1 MPHVR
6 IALFAALLCPGLV
19 LAADP
24 PATREHLAP
33 AGWEGSYHDVHYTPV
48 VKVGDMVIVSGIP
61 AARGDTYEAKVRWMF
76 EQLRA
81 HLESAGASM
90 ADVVEL
96 TSFHTTPRDTAQFR
110 EEFEKLKPIHHEF
123 FPDHYPAWTAVGT
136 TALLANGAPIE
147 LRAVAIIGSGK
158 APKADI
164 PKPQPRPKAPPQPQP
179 AKTP

>member
-1 MPHVR
+1 MSHVR
-6 IALFAALLCPGLV
+6 TAALFALLCPTLAF
-19 LAADP
+19 AADP
-24 PATREHLAP
+24 PTREHLAP
-33 AGWEGSYHDVHYTPV
+33 AGWESSYHNTHYTPV

-61 AARGDTYEAKVRWMF
+61 AMRGETYEAKTRWMF

-81 HLESAGASM
+81 HLASAGASM

-96 TSFHTTPRDTAQFR
+96 TSFHAAPRDTAQFR
-110 EEFEKLKPIHHEF
+110 EEFAKFAPIHHEF

-136 TALLANGAPIE
+136 TALLANGAPVE

-164 PKPQPRPKAPPQPQP
+164 PTPQPRPPAPQP
-179 AKTP
+179 AKAP